1 VAPKAAPTQPAAASA
16 PRPAPAPAAPKP
28 NAEKPA
34 AAAPIA
40 AAVPKGSGTLSLSG
54 DVASYA
60 LSGPAP
66 RAGVVPVGTYSAEV
80 TLTSG
85 TVVQV
90 GGIAVREGETTSVKC
105 SATFGRCQVK

>member
-1 VAPKAAPTQPAAASA
+1 M
-16 PRPAPAPAAPKP
+16 
-28 NAEKPA
+28 
-34 AAAPIA
+34 
-40 AAVPKGSGTLSLSG
+40 SG